1 MLIHTAFLSR
11 ILSLTIAPA
20 VLFGGC
26 TQKTDRQPMDEGPVA
41 SPTTT
46 ATPQASASGP
56 EVPFDG
62 GRPEDLQPMN
72 TPQEMPQVHPEDH
85 MADHVSTERPSKTEN
100 PTFNIYEELLKG
112 TLSCAEGGKP

>member
-1 MLIHTAFLSR
+1 
-11 ILSLTIAPA
+11 
-20 VLFGGC
+20 
-26 TQKTDRQPMDEGPVA
+26 
-41 SPTTT
+41 
-46 ATPQASASGP
+46 
-56 EVPFDG
+56 
-62 GRPEDLQPMN
+62 MN